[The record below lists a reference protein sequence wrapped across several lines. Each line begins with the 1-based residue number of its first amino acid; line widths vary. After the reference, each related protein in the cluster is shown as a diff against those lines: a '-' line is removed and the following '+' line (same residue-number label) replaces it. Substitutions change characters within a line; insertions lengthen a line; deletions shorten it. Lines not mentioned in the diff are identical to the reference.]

1 MGKVSYG
8 NRGGRIRSSATPV
21 KTDKTKSERPPED
34 VVRELKS
41 ESRKAE
47 DYRERSLAI
56 HGLICARCAR
66 EFDASTRHLLTVH
79 HKDGNHFNNPPDGSN
94 WENLCV
100 YCHEDAHSRE
110 LLGDFM
116 SGEGKKE
123 CTLVF
128 GGGGQSAMGTMADK
142 LKEALNSKQDS
153 GRKKTKS

>member
-1 MGKVSYG
+1 MAKVTYGTRGGKV
-8 NRGGRIRSSATPV
+8 RSTSAPE
-21 KTDKTKSERPPED
+21 KTKSERPPED

-41 ESRKAE
+41 ESRKTE

-66 EFDASTRHLLTVH
+66 EFDPSTRHLLTVH

-110 LLGDFM
+110 LLGDFI

-123 CTLVF
+123 CSVVF
-128 GGGGQSAMGTMADK
+128 SGGQPAMGTLADK
-142 LKEALNSKQDS
+142 LRKALDSKQDS
-153 GRKKTKS
+153 GKKKSKT

>member
-1 MGKVSYG
+1 MGKVSYSS
-8 NRGGRIRSSATPV
+8 RGGKVRSSAAPE
-21 KTDKTKSERPPED
+21 KPKSERPPEE

-41 ESRKAE
+41 ESRKTE

-123 CTLVF
+123 STVVF
-128 GGGGQSAMGTMADK
+128 GGGNSGMGTLADK
-142 LKEALNSKQDS
+142 LKKALDSRQDS
-153 GRKKTKS
+153 GQKKTKS

>member
-1 MGKVSYG
+1 MAKTTYSKK
-8 NRGGRIRSSATPV
+8 GGRVRSSATP
-21 KTDKTKSERPPED
+21 DKAKSDKPPED

-41 ESRKAE
+41 EIRKND
-47 DYRERSLAI
+47 DYREKSLAI

-123 CTLVF
+123 CTVVF
-128 GGGGQSAMGTMADK
+128 GGGQAAMGTLAEK
-142 LKEALNSKQDS
+142 LRKALDSKQYSD
-153 GRKKTKS
+153 RKKPKS

>member
-1 MGKVSYG
+1 MAKTSFTSK
-8 NRGGRIRSSATPV
+8 GGRVRSSASPE
-21 KTDKTKSERPPED
+21 KAKSERPPED

-41 ESRKAE
+41 ESRKTE

-66 EFDASTRHLLTVH
+66 EFDTSNRHLLTVH

-100 YCHEDAHSRE
+100 YCHEDAHSRG
-110 LLGDFM
+110 LLGDFI
-116 SGEGKKE
+116 SGEGKKD

-128 GGGGQSAMGTMADK
+128 GGAESGMGTLADK
-142 LKEALNSKQDS
+142 LRKALDSKQDS
-153 GRKKTKS
+153 GRKKPKT

>member
-1 MGKVSYG
+1 MAKVTYG
-8 NRGGRIRSSATPV
+8 SKGGRVRSSVTPE
-21 KTDKTKSERPPED
+21 KAKSERPPED

-41 ESRKAE
+41 ESRKTE

-100 YCHEDAHSRE
+100 YCHEDVHSRE
-110 LLGDFM
+110 LLGDFI
-116 SGEGKKE
+116 SGESKKE
-123 CTLVF
+123 NALVF
-128 GGGGQSAMGTMADK
+128 GGGQAAMGTLADK
-142 LKEALNSKQDS
+142 LRKALDSKQDS
-153 GRKKTKS
+153 GPKKPKS

>member
-1 MGKVSYG
+1 MWSCPVNECRVDDPARDGF
-8 NRGGRIRSSATPV
+8 RSSATPV

-79 HKDGNHFNNPPDGSN
+79 HKDGNHLNNPPDGSN

-110 LLGDFM
+110 LLGDFI

-123 CTLVF
+123 CSLVF
-128 GGGGQSAMGTMADK
+128 GGGGQS
-142 LKEALNSKQDS
+142 DS
-153 GRKKTKS
+153 DLGCVQGVEFVR